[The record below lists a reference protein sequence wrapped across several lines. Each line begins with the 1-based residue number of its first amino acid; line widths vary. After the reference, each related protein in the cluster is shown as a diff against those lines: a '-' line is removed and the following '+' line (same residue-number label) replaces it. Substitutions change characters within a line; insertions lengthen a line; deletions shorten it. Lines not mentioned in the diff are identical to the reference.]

1 MKPLNRI
8 DFEFWNDSVGPY
20 SPVPD
25 LILPSNPFARNALVE
40 ALRKDANY
48 LPRRGLPRVQRFVL
62 FLGSHSGSTE
72 ADPCLFRRGRGGEF
86 LETRIVPE
94 LVEHRIKPEQR
105 GSQRHV

>member
-1 MKPLNRI
+1 MRPLKKI

-48 LPRRGLPRVQRFVL
+48 VEIFKVAQSRVN
-62 FLGSHSGSTE
+62 S
-72 ADPCLFRRGRGGEF
+72 RGRRF
-86 LETRIVPE
+86 AIPRIFY
-94 LVEHRIKPEQR
+94 R
-105 GSQRHV
+105 